1 MSLNFHH
8 WTGSIF
14 LISWRIYWLLLMKL
28 HLHVLI
34 MSWLGFV
41 LPREMSLLCSS
52 CTGFSSFKSWEHVQ
66 LARLSGFGRRFRLQD
81 MRRHASPGRTIAQHS
96 GRRARQQI
104 RRLCRS
110 WRPGTKQTRSWLS
123 VLCTYLSV
131 WDWVSSAWYC
141 HGFTVMSLRK

>member
-1 MSLNFHH
+1 
-8 WTGSIF
+8 
-14 LISWRIYWLLLMKL
+14 MKL
-28 HLHVLI
+28 HLHVLMI
-34 MSWLGFV
+34 V
-41 LPREMSLLCSS
+41 LTGICSPEGNVLALLELHGVLELQELRARA
-52 CTGFSSFKSWEHVQ
+52 T

-123 VLCTYLSV
+123 VLSTYLSV
-131 WDWVSSAWYC
+131 
-141 HGFTVMSLRK
+141 